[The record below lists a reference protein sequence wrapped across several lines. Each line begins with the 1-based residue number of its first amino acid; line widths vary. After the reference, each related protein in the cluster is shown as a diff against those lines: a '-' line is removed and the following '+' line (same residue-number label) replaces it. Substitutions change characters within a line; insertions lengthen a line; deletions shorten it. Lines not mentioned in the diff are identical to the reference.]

1 MSDRPRAARLM
12 HPRGAAGFTLIEIM
26 VVIVI
31 IGILVTF
38 VSLSI
43 GNRALDDRMEAEAR
57 RLEKLMQLAADEAQI
72 QGMELGFRHTEQ
84 GYEFL
89 GIGTE
94 GKWTTLAEVGSL
106 RPREITEP
114 FYLELRVEG
123 RLIKPALPE
132 EPGEDEDDKDDT
144 GTAPQVL
151 LLSSGEMSAFTL
163 DLKARH
169 YASYFRLEGD
179 ALGKLKLER
188 LQEKS

>member
-1 MSDRPRAARLM
+1 M

-132 EPGEDEDDKDDT
+132 EPGEDVAREAHHADVVGANGLVVIPASHRD
-144 GTAPQVL
+144 AVL
-151 LLSSGEMSAFTL
+151 RS
-163 DLKARH
+163 
-169 YASYFRLEGD
+169 
-179 ALGKLKLER
+179 LKLR
-188 LQEKS
+188 HKVLNAL